1 MMATAKKQTQTETNG
16 DNEVDSE
23 PVAATN
29 YLQERIAEDAF
40 YSEKRAKDEQRRKE
54 ELHRL
59 LVDLSEPFP
68 PEVERELRKGGTS
81 LTYIPVSE
89 VITRLNRC
97 FGVTGWSS
105 EIIRCERDPLDPDF
119 IVAHVRLS
127 THSGDIY
134 PHVTKDGFG
143 GQKIKRTK
151 AGEIVDLGDEFKGA
165 VSDALKK
172 AAQQFGVALYLARSD
187 EALSIEIEQDM
198 AQSRP
203 QIDPKVVALWEQFR
217 TLSGTFGA
225 EEKAQLGQFWNEYAN
240 GAPKPTLETAT
251 PQILMALIEE
261 CTRISF
267 PGSQVV
273 VEE

>member
-1 MMATAKKQTQTETNG
+1 MATAKKQPQTKTNG
-16 DNEVDSE
+16 ENEVDSE
-23 PVAATN
+23 PIAATN
-29 YLQERIAEDAF
+29 YLQERIAEDSY
-40 YSEKRAKDEQRRKE
+40 YSERRAKDEQKRKE
-54 ELHRL
+54 DLHRL

-127 THSGDIY
+127 THSGDMY
-134 PHVTKDGFG
+134 PNVTKDGFG

-225 EEKAQLGQFWNEYAN
+225 EQKAQLGQFWNEYAN

-267 PGSQVV
+267 PGSQVI